1 MKNNSLWRVIWIVGI
16 YAVLVSILYLVIIYK
31 VKWENKDLNKYLYFY
46 NCSGQICTSD
56 ISQNNFYS
64 KIVCEDNKCPYIENI
79 NDDLLIL
86 SNENKTYLYNY
97 LTGKIISDKY
107 LEYKSL
113 NNNYYIVRNND
124 NQEGI
129 IDQEANIVIDFQDNV
144 IADYNGYYLTYI
156 NSNNKY
162 QIKNINT
169 GEIFNKEYDEVILL
183 NDKLYGYVENGIYYI
198 AAYDSSMPVNN
209 NTYEYIVSF
218 DGIIFTI
225 DNKKIDILNSDLK
238 STLIMTIPTYYEYKV
253 EKERASLNLFI
264 KDDILFFEVVNS
276 DNSYINYKYDIKNKK
291 LYS

>member
-1 MKNNSLWRVIWIVGI
+1 MKNNSLWRVIWILGI
-16 YAVLVSILYLVIIYK
+16 YVVLVSILYLVIIYK

-86 SNENKTYLYNY
+86 SNENKAYLYNY

-198 AAYDSSMPVNN
+198 ASYDSSIPVNN

-225 DNKKIDILNSDLK
+225 DNKKIDILNYDLK